1 MQFGTQELALSLQK
15 ISIYDKELRQLQASL
30 RVAHKDIKVLG
41 DQLGE
46 QIFNLEEK
54 CTVTV

>member
-1 MQFGTQELALSLQK
+1 LSLQK
-15 ISIYDKELRQLQASL
+15 IAIYDKELRQLQASL
-30 RVAHKDIKVLG
+30 RVAYKDIKILG

-54 CTVTV
+54 CIVTV